1 MDTLTPEYVEAIDA
15 IRQNAFN
22 IRYIS
27 RDIIDERL
35 LRYVRKR
42 HAWALDAW
50 VSDMSKAE
58 KKWYNEI
65 AQNVWVDIIKRNYI
79 DIE

>member
-1 MDTLTPEYVEAIDA
+1 MAILIPEYIEAIDL

-22 IRYIS
+22 IRKVPH
-27 RDIIDERL
+27 DIIDERM
-35 LRYVRKR
+35 LRYVRKC

-50 VSDMSKAE
+50 VSDMSKSE

-65 AQNVWVDIIKRNYI
+65 AQNVWIDIIKRDYI

>member
-1 MDTLTPEYVEAIDA
+1 MDTLTPEYIEAIDL

-27 RDIIDERL
+27 RDIIDERM

-65 AQNVWVDIIKRNYI
+65 AQNVWVDIIKRDYI

>member
-1 MDTLTPEYVEAIDA
+1 MDTLTPEYIEAIDL

-65 AQNVWVDIIKRNYI
+65 AQNVWVDIIKRDYI

>member
-1 MDTLTPEYVEAIDA
+1 MNNSGYNEAIA
-15 IRQNAFN
+15 LIRQNAFN
-22 IRYIS
+22 IRKVPH
-27 RDIIDERL
+27 DIIDERL

-58 KKWYNEI
+58 KKWYNEV
-65 AQNVWVDIIKRNYI
+65 AQNVWVDIIKRDYI